1 MPSSGGNLEEEEYF
15 HGLLPR
21 EDLPFLL
28 VHTGDFLVRIS
39 EPKAGSPRQI
49 IISVVNDDTQENKM
63 RHIVVQQ
70 APNGKFMTDPRK
82 SFDSVPELVEY
93 FRSTKEPVIAKV
105 KNAILLNSIKRA
117 PWELKHEDI
126 TLVNK
131 LGEGAFGEVHSGK
144 YKMPSGR
151 VVDVAIKLAK
161 TTEMSKEKIKE
172 MMKEARLMRNY
183 DHPNIVRMYGV
194 AVEHEPLLIVME
206 LVEGGALDEYLK
218 KNQVGPKVKL
228 EKMVVGSAWGLEYLH
243 WKNCIHRDIAARNC
257 LFSNTG
263 IVKISDFGLSREG
276 DQYHMTK
283 VRRVPIRWLAP
294 ETIQYLVYTSR
305 TDVWSY
311 GIMTWEIYAN
321 AKEPYGGMTNAEVKE
336 KVIGGYKMT
345 MPNDT
350 PKEVADVIRDM
361 CWANKPEKRA
371 SMYEV
376 ARKLEQIAG
385 LQPPNMSFKSPSQG
399 SVEVVAAKLGK
410 TPKTHPSSRI
420 KDKSRLRK
428 SRLHKGIHKGAS
440 GGKCGKT
447 C

>member
-1 MPSSGGNLEEEEYF
+1 MPTNTNLDDEEYF

-49 IISVVNDDTQENKM
+49 IISVM

-93 FRSTKEPVIAKV
+93 FRSTKEPVISKV
-105 KNAILLNSIKRA
+105 KNAILLNAIKRA

-126 TLVNK
+126 NLKKK

-144 YKMPSGR
+144 YKLPSGR
-151 VVDVAIKLAK
+151 VVDVAVKLAK

-218 KNQVGPKVKL
+218 KNQVDAKMKL

-257 LFSNTG
+257 LFSNSG
-263 IVKISDFGLSREG
+263 VVKISDFGLSREG
-276 DQYHMTK
+276 EQYHMTK

-294 ETIQYLVYTSR
+294 ETIQYLIYTSR
-305 TDVWSY
+305 TDVWSF
-311 GIMTWEIYAN
+311 GVMTWEIYAD
-321 AKEPYGGMTNAEVKE
+321 AKEPYEGMTNAEVKE
-336 KVIGGYKMT
+336 KVIGGYT
-345 MPNDT
+345 MPMPECT
-350 PKEVADVIRDM
+350 QKEVADIIHEM
-361 CWANKPEKRA
+361 CWALKPENRA

-385 LQPPNMSFKSPSQG
+385 LQAPNMSIKNSGHGSAEATKPPPRASKSSLVH
-399 SVEVVAAKLGK
+399 SK
-410 TPKTHPSSRI
+410 S
-420 KDKSRLRK
+420 KDKSRVRK
-428 SRLHKGIHKGAS
+428 SRLRRTKSSSRSAKN
-440 GGKCGKT
+440 T
-447 C
+447 